1 VCCGLVGTRGYPI
14 LSCVRR
20 VCALRSN
27 VHEWVG
33 RAGSDDGSAAN
44 HLGNEYHYHVYIP
57 QYDATKYSVL
67 YIRRMM
73 DDYLASPVRGHILS
87 LSCPTRIS
95 DI

>member
-1 VCCGLVGTRGYPI
+1 VGIRFLVVCGEYARCGPMCMSGLIGLVQMMDQRLIT
-14 LSCVRR
+14 
-20 VCALRSN
+20 
-27 VHEWVG
+27 
-33 RAGSDDGSAAN
+33 
-44 HLGNEYHYHVYIP
+44 LGNEYHYHVYIL